1 MFYPNTLIFFLDIYG
16 LPTQENINKEHH
28 KVPGISYPSRGS
40 ASSPFFE
47 LYPLNDFFIWAL
59 CCIVLFLSEKLMC
72 KTVLIMLG
80 VGVIFV
86 LVVILMA
93 IIDEYLYGND
103 R

>member
-1 MFYPNTLIFFLDIYG
+1 
-16 LPTQENINKEHH
+16 
-28 KVPGISYPSRGS
+28 
-40 ASSPFFE
+40 
-47 LYPLNDFFIWAL
+47 
-59 CCIVLFLSEKLMC
+59 MC

>member
-1 MFYPNTLIFFLDIYG
+1 
-16 LPTQENINKEHH
+16 
-28 KVPGISYPSRGS
+28 
-40 ASSPFFE
+40 
-47 LYPLNDFFIWAL
+47 
-59 CCIVLFLSEKLMC
+59 MC

-80 VGVIFV
+80 GGVIFV

>member
-1 MFYPNTLIFFLDIYG
+1 
-16 LPTQENINKEHH
+16 
-28 KVPGISYPSRGS
+28 
-40 ASSPFFE
+40 
-47 LYPLNDFFIWAL
+47 
-59 CCIVLFLSEKLMC
+59 MC

-86 LVVILMA
+86 PVVILMA

>member
-1 MFYPNTLIFFLDIYG
+1 
-16 LPTQENINKEHH
+16 
-28 KVPGISYPSRGS
+28 
-40 ASSPFFE
+40 
-47 LYPLNDFFIWAL
+47 
-59 CCIVLFLSEKLMC
+59 MC
-72 KTVLIMLG
+72 KTVLIILG